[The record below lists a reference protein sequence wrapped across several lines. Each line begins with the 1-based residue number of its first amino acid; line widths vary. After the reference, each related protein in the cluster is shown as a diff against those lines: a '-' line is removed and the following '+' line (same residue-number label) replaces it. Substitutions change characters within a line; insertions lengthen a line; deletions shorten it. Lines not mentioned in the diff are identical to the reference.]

1 MANLEDLPVYPLT
14 EIKGGMNKEY
24 SDPLARDHMG
34 GGGGGGGGGGH
45 RRDHSKD
52 SLQVTY
58 SVDKGSLKTSNVE
71 FVNDM
76 KPFLEQNSNLLFVLQ
91 NLLKETQDH
100 GRGSDTTSGCE
111 SGHSSELGDR
121 ELGGRE
127 GEELEEEVGPLLPD
141 YMSAPPTWIGPGSP
155 GYSHCVEAPPTS
167 YTQVGSLQDTP
178 GYVNQIPP
186 FPTPADYSSP
196 LPVPTPVTPNPT
208 TPPLPAG
215 YSTVG
220 TSSTLASPTGPAGP
234 SLGYVT
240 FNSVKSTAAEAPSLG
255 YITLSQVSPSKEG
268 PESKESGSLSPSS
281 LPPGYSRVG
290 LNASTP
296 GYVPW
301 TSPQP
306 PAPGSGEKLEKEE
319 DRDLSLVI
327 SPRALGLREQ
337 MDSTGIAS
345 MV

>member
-1 MANLEDLPVYPLT
+1 
-14 EIKGGMNKEY
+14 
-24 SDPLARDHMG
+24 
-34 GGGGGGGGGGH
+34 
-45 RRDHSKD
+45 
-52 SLQVTY
+52 
-58 SVDKGSLKTSNVE
+58 
-71 FVNDM
+71 
-76 KPFLEQNSNLLFVLQ
+76 
-91 NLLKETQDH
+91 
-100 GRGSDTTSGCE
+100 
-111 SGHSSELGDR
+111 
-121 ELGGRE
+121 
-127 GEELEEEVGPLLPD
+127 
-141 YMSAPPTWIGPGSP
+141 
-155 GYSHCVEAPPTS
+155 
-167 YTQVGSLQDTP
+167 LQDTP

-196 LPVPTPVTPNPT
+196 LPVPTPVIPNPT
-208 TPPLPAG
+208 TPPLQAG
-215 YSTVG
+215 YSTVA
-220 TSSTLASPTGPAGP
+220 TSSTLASPTGPTGP

>member
-1 MANLEDLPVYPLT
+1 M
-14 EIKGGMNKEY
+14 
-24 SDPLARDHMG
+24 
-34 GGGGGGGGGGH
+34 
-45 RRDHSKD
+45 
-52 SLQVTY
+52 
-58 SVDKGSLKTSNVE
+58 
-71 FVNDM
+71 
-76 KPFLEQNSNLLFVLQ
+76 Q
-91 NLLKETQDH
+91 NLLKETQDL

-121 ELGGRE
+121 EIGGRE
-127 GEELEEEVGPLLPD
+127 GEELEEEVGPLLPE
-141 YMSAPPTWIGPGSP
+141 YMAAAPPTWLGPGNP
-155 GYSHCVEAPPTS
+155 GYSHCVEAPPPTS

-186 FPTPADYSSP
+186 FSTSSDYSSP
-196 LPVPTPVTPNPT
+196 PPVPTPVTLNPT
-208 TPPLPAG
+208 APPLQEAAG
-215 YSTVG
+215 YSTVA
-220 TSSTLASPTGPAGP
+220 TSSPTGPAAP
-234 SLGYVT
+234 SNGYVT

-255 YITLSQVSPSKEG
+255 YITLSQVSPSKEAG

-290 LNASTP
+290 LNSSTP
-296 GYVPW
+296 GYVAW

-306 PAPGSGEKLEKEE
+306 PAPDTGEKLPATSFEPPRQLDKEE

-327 SPRALGLREQ
+327 TPRALGLREP